1 MKKLILFNIFLAFAW
16 VTWAQNVNLTDLNA
30 QRLQKQR
37 VSMLVLGGWA
47 VGNIAVGSVLAGQ
60 REGVD
65 KNFHL
70 MNAGWNVVNL
80 GLATLGYINAVKTD
94 PSSLDLYATI
104 EAQNSIEK
112 ILLLNTGLD
121 VGYMLG
127 GLYLIERSKN
137 ATKNPERLEGFGKSI
152 ILQGGFLFAFDLV
165 TYFVHTNTRSGVWQ
179 DMLTSVYF
187 DGSQVG
193 LVLQF

>member
-1 MKKLILFNIFLAFAW
+1 MKKLILLNIFLAFAW
-16 VTWAQNVNLTDLNA
+16 VAWAQNADLIGLNE

-37 VSMLVLGGWA
+37 VSMLVLGSWA
-47 VGNIAVGSVLAGQ
+47 VGNIAVGSVLAGR

-80 GLATLGYINAVKTD
+80 GLATLGYLTAIKTD
-94 PSSLDLYATI
+94 PASLDLYATL
-104 EAQNSIEK
+104 EAQNGIEK

-137 ATKNPERLEGFGKSI
+137 TEKNPDRLEGFGKSI
-152 ILQGGFLFAFDLV
+152 ILQGGFLFVFDLA
-165 TYFVHTNTRSGVWQ
+165 TYFVHTKTRSGVWQ
-179 DMLTSVYF
+179 EMLTSVYF

>member
-1 MKKLILFNIFLAFAW
+1 MKKLLLFNIFLAFAW
-16 VTWAQNVNLTDLNA
+16 VTWAQNDILLNLNE

-47 VGNIAVGSVLAGQ
+47 VGNIAVGSVLASQ

-94 PSSLDLYATI
+94 PASLDTYATI
-104 EAQNSIEK
+104 QAQGSIEK

-152 ILQGGFLFAFDLV
+152 ILQGGFLFVFDLAA
-165 TYFVHTNTRSGVWQ
+165 YFVHSKTRSGVWQ

-187 DGSQVG
+187 DGSQMG